1 MKFENII
8 LKKDEGIARI
18 SLNRPQA
25 LNALTVDLL
34 TELRQALDEVKNDEA
49 VGVVVLSG
57 EGRSFSAGVD
67 LKDLEKQ
74 ASAGVDIAARI
85 NGVAREVI
93 KAMEDLPKPI
103 IAAVT
108 GHCLTGGLEIAL
120 ACDMILASADSK
132 FGDTHV
138 RWGLRPTWGLSQKL
152 SRLVG
157 LLKAKELSFTAEM
170 ISAEEAA
177 RIGLINRVLAPEEF
191 EADVQRLAESVLRNS
206 RQAIAAYKALI
217 NQGYRRDL
225 SAGLNLEFGTPLDVQ
240 DAGERTVTFKK

>member
-1 MKFENII
+1 MEFENII

-49 VGVVVLSG
+49 VGVVVLAG

-85 NGVAREVI
+85 NGIAREVI
-93 KAMEDLPKPI
+93 RAMEDLPKPI

-120 ACDMILASADSK
+120 GCDMIVASADSK

-191 EADVQRLAESVLRNS
+191 EAGVQKLAESVLRNS
-206 RQAIAAYKALI
+206 KQAIAAYKALI

-225 SAGLNLEFGTPLDVQ
+225 SSGLNLEFGTPLDVQ
-240 DAGERTVTFKK
+240 DAGERTGTFKK

>member
-1 MKFENII
+1 MEFENII
-8 LKKDEGIARI
+8 LKKDGGIARI

-34 TELRQALDEVKNDEA
+34 MELRQALDEVKNDEA
-49 VGVVVLSG
+49 VGVVVLAG
-57 EGRSFSAGVD
+57 MGRSFSAGVD

-85 NGVAREVI
+85 NGIAREVI

-120 ACDMILASADSK
+120 GCDMIVASANSK

-177 RIGLINRVLAPEEF
+177 RIGLINRVLEPEEF
-191 EADVQRLAESVLRNS
+191 EAGVQKLAESVLRNS
-206 RQAIAAYKALI
+206 KQAIAAYKALI
-217 NQGYRRDL
+217 NQGYRKDL

-240 DAGERTVTFKK
+240 DAGERTSTFKK

>member
-1 MKFENII
+1 MEFENII

-49 VGVVVLSG
+49 VGVVVLAG

-85 NGVAREVI
+85 NGIAREVI
-93 KAMEDLPKPI
+93 RAMEDLPKPI

-120 ACDMILASADSK
+120 GCDMIVASTNSK

-191 EADVQRLAESVLRNS
+191 EAGVQKLAESVLRNS
-206 RQAIAAYKALI
+206 KQAIAAYKALI

-225 SAGLNLEFGTPLDVQ
+225 SSGLNLEFGTPLDVQ
-240 DAGERTVTFKK
+240 DAGERTGTFKK